1 MSSSFNLTRAYGEHI
16 QTLLAGYGAAIA
28 AGNYDAL
35 IIASGRAASKN
46 RFDDQHWALS
56 PTPAFLHWLP
66 LPEPDAFLVIRPGA
80 KPTLIRT
87 AVDDFWDSAPISD
100 ADHAW
105 SSFDVVTVSEG
116 KEAAHFPSGRIAVIT
131 RDPDHSPVAGA
142 DVNPTAL
149 VAAVDLVR
157 TRKTEYEL
165 YCLQLA
171 TVRAVRGH
179 RVTEQLFRQGDPSE
193 LALHLAYLAA
203 TEQDDSDAPYKGIV
217 ALGDHSAVLH
227 YINYG
232 KQPRGVTD
240 TSLLVDAGA
249 RHWGYGSDITRTY
262 ARGTSA
268 PAKRFADLIAR
279 MDRLQLEI
287 VASIKVGTE
296 YEALHDLSHQL
307 IADVLIETGIAAKE
321 ASAQELLARGITRVF
336 FPHGL
341 GHSLGI
347 VTHDVGMKPR
357 APRSD
362 NRFLRNTSVIENGQ
376 VFTIEPGLY
385 FIEALLTPVRS
396 DDRKNLVDWNSVT
409 ELAQFGGIRIE
420 DNVAVIPG
428 GTRNLTRNAFF
439 PGH

>member
-1 MSSSFNLTRAYGEHI
+1 MSTFDLAAAYREHI
-16 QTLLAGYGAAIA
+16 ATLQAGYGAAIA
-28 AGNYDAL
+28 AAKYDAL

-46 RFDDQHWALS
+46 RFDDQSWALS

-66 LPEPDAFLVIRPGA
+66 LPEPDAFLILRPGA
-80 KPTLIRT
+80 RPILVRT
-87 AVDDFWDSAPISD
+87 TVDDFWDSAPVSD
-100 ADHAW
+100 AEHAW
-105 SSFDVVTVSEG
+105 SSFDLITVTEG
-116 KEAAHFPSGRIAVIT
+116 QEKAHFPSGRVAVIT
-131 RDPDHSPVAGA
+131 RDPDHAPAGT
-142 DVNPTAL
+142 DVNPPAL
-149 VAAVDLVR
+149 LTAVDLVR
-157 TRKTEYEL
+157 TRKTAYEL
-165 YCLQLA
+165 HCLQLA
-171 TVRAVRGH
+171 SERAARGH
-179 RVTEQLFRQGDPSE
+179 RVTEKMFRDADPSE

-232 KQPRGVTD
+232 KQPRGVAD

-262 ARGTSA
+262 ARGKSA

-279 MDRLQLEI
+279 MDRLQLDI
-287 VASIKVGTE
+287 VARIVVGTE
-296 YEALHDLSHQL
+296 YEALHDLTHRM
-307 IADVLIETGIAAKE
+307 IADVLIETGIAAKN
-321 ASAQELLARGITRVF
+321 ASAEELLARGITRVF

-357 APRSD
+357 APRAD
-362 NRFLRNTSVIENGQ
+362 NRFLRNTSVIEHGQ

-385 FIEALLTPVRS
+385 FIDALLAPARD
-396 DDRKNLVDWNSVT
+396 DDRKNLVEWSAVR

-420 DNVAVIPG
+420 DNIAVIPG
-428 GTRNLTRNAFF
+428 GTRNLTRNAFLAAI
-439 PGH
+439 